1 MHCDISCICVM
12 VFLGICVNVSVTTY
26 IPAAATLSPGMRR
39 KIAMSIMSLAIFGAA
54 VVLST

>member
-26 IPAAATLSPGMRR
+26 IPAAALSPGMRR
-39 KIAMSIMSLAIFGAA
+39 KIAMSIMSLAIVGAA